1 LIKDSTMLTPKIN
14 HKSGFST
21 FQLLIVIIVGYYAW
35 TYIEDNYIY
44 KDTPKY
50 VVQFKDAIKDFTEQK
65 DTVRESYNEAIEA
78 QSEAKKVQYSFK
90 HEKTKLFIS
99 KWKDTENEISV
110 LKEKFEVY
118 EEKTELFIDQ
128 LDDNLDRIKDDE
140 KLKDRI
146 KEFSQ
151 KKARI
156 MGANIKK
163 IRKNIAQL
171 DVSIQKG
178 NNLIVALE
186 TISSFNLLAEDI
198 KSFDKLLDNSSKIF
212 TDIDKL
218 VDEGVTVLNDELD
231 IK

>member
-1 LIKDSTMLTPKIN
+1 MKVS

-21 FQLLIVIIVGYYAW
+21 FQLIIVLIAGYYAW
-35 TYIEDNYIY
+35 TYIENNYIY

-65 DTVRESYNEAIEA
+65 DTVRTSYNEAIDA

-99 KWKDTENEISV
+99 KWKDTENEITV

-118 EEKTELFIDQ
+118 EDKTELFIDQ
-128 LDDNLDRIKDDE
+128 LDDNLDRIKNDE

-156 MGANIKK
+156 MGSNIKK

-178 NNLIVALE
+178 NNLIIALE

-198 KSFDKLLDNSSKIF
+198 KSFDKLLNNSSKIF

-218 VDEGVTVLNDELD
+218 VDEGLTVLNDELD
-231 IK
+231 TK

>member
-1 LIKDSTMLTPKIN
+1 MQKMQTN
-14 HKSGFST
+14 YKSGFST
-21 FQLLIVIIVGYYAW
+21 FQLIIVLIAGYYAW
-35 TYIEDNYIY
+35 TYIENNYIY

-50 VVQFKDAIKDFTEQK
+50 VVQFKDAIQDFTEQK
-65 DTVRESYNEAIEA
+65 DTVRTSYNEAIDA
-78 QSEAKKVQYSFK
+78 QSEAKQVQYSFK

-118 EEKTELFIDQ
+118 EEKTEIFIDQ
-128 LDDNLDRIKDDE
+128 LDENLDRIKNDD

-146 KEFSQ
+146 KIFSQ

-156 MGANIKK
+156 MGTNIKK
-163 IRKNIAQL
+163 IKKNIAQL
-171 DVSIQKG
+171 DLSIQKG

-198 KSFDKLLDNSSKIF
+198 KSFDKLLNNSSKIF
-212 TDIDKL
+212 VDIDNL
-218 VDEGVTVLNDELD
+218 VEEGITVLNDELETN
-231 IK
+231 

>member
-1 LIKDSTMLTPKIN
+1 LIEGVKMQNRKTN
-14 HKSGFST
+14 FKSGIST
-21 FQLLIVIIVGYYAW
+21 FQLIIVLIVGYYAW
-35 TYIEDNYIY
+35 TYIEENYIY

-50 VVQFKDAIKDFTEQK
+50 VVQFKDAIKDFTKQK
-65 DTVRESYNEAIEA
+65 DTVRKSYDEAIDA
-78 QSEAKKVQYSFK
+78 QNEAKKVQYLFK
-90 HEKTKLFIS
+90 HEKTKLFIT
-99 KWKDTENEISV
+99 KWKDTENEITV
-110 LKEKFEVY
+110 LKDKFEVY
-118 EEKTELFIDQ
+118 EEQTEIFIDQ
-128 LDDNLDRIKDDE
+128 LDENLDKIKNDD

-146 KEFSQ
+146 KTFSQ

-156 MGANIKK
+156 MGENIKK

-198 KSFDKLLDNSSKIF
+198 KSFDKLLNNSSKIF

-218 VDEGVTVLNDELD
+218 VDEGITVLNDELD
-231 IK
+231 VQ

>member
-1 LIKDSTMLTPKIN
+1 MHKMQTN
-14 HKSGFST
+14 YKSGFST
-21 FQLLIVIIVGYYAW
+21 FQLIIVLIVGYYVW
-35 TYIEDNYIY
+35 TYIEENYIY

-65 DTVRESYNEAIEA
+65 DTVRKSYDEAIDA
-78 QSEAKKVQYSFK
+78 QNEAKKVQYSFK
-90 HEKTKLFIS
+90 HEKTKLFIT

-128 LDDNLDRIKDDE
+128 LDENLDRIKDDDT
-140 KLKDRI
+140 LKDRI

-198 KSFDKLLDNSSKIF
+198 KSFDKLLNNSSKIF

-218 VDEGVTVLNDELD
+218 VDEGITVLNDELD
-231 IK
+231 TN

>member
-1 LIKDSTMLTPKIN
+1 MKIHN
-14 HKSGFST
+14 RNYKSGFST

-35 TYIEDNYIY
+35 TYVEDNYIY

-50 VVQFKDAIKDFTEQK
+50 VMQFKDAINDFTEQK
-65 DTVRESYNEAIEA
+65 DTVRTSYNEAIEA

-90 HEKTKLFIS
+90 HEKTKLFIT
-99 KWKDTENEISV
+99 KWKDTEDEVSL

-156 MGANIKK
+156 MGSNIKK
-163 IRKNIAQL
+163 IRQNIVQL
-171 DVSIQKG
+171 DESIQKG
-178 NNLIVALE
+178 NNLIIALE
-186 TISSFNLLAEDI
+186 TISSFNLLSEDI